1 VDLSGGGVDK
11 SLKFKVKNLKI
22 TPAEGGGFLGFMRKE
37 KNFLIEIEIKSS
49 KHPPGQIFLDRG
61 DLYEIFLASKFGYP
75 NWHPGHIIQVGDS
88 RLKQNSLAEEAL
100 GYLISSERYE
110 AKRQRQGSQT
120 ILKPNKNKIDET
132 VRAAIELGRIDS
144 LKPLIDIFSQFSEII
159 SSATLLPNTS
169 LGVVNRR
176 TGACSPKIN
185 GVILEINIEDGRL
198 KPKVAQLVNQMRWPF
213 GRAISVVGLQEIDIN
228 SFVLHFGEGDDLKA
242 DVLRKG
248 VKFVDF
254 YFGPE
259 GEMYLVL
266 AAGGK
271 RGLPEDFF
279 MGTKKQIE
287 NRWLSLLEEQKNL
300 HQQINQTIVSRI
312 GGGVISEEVVFS
324 LPYVGAYF
332 DGENRILL
340 VSGASFLNTS
350 GPLFINQGPNE
361 PGILVVE
368 ENLLHPV
375 GINRENLVTMSK
387 KDEMVVPNGTSLIP
401 VRQFGLL

>member
-1 VDLSGGGVDK
+1 MV
-11 SLKFKVKNLKI
+11 
-22 TPAEGGGFLGFMRKE
+22 KE
-37 KNFLIEIEIKSS
+37 KNFLTEIERESS

-75 NWHPGHIIQVGDS
+75 NWHPGHIIQVGDF
-88 RLKQNSLAEEAL
+88 RLKQNPLAQKAL
-100 GYLISSERYE
+100 DYLLFSERYT
-110 AKRQRQGSQT
+110 AKRQGSQT
-120 ILKPNKNKIDET
+120 ILNPNEIDEI
-132 VRAAIELGRIDS
+132 VRAAIELGGIAS

-169 LGVVNRR
+169 LGVVNQR

-185 GVILEINIEDGRL
+185 GVILEINVEDGRL

-213 GRAISVVGLQEIDIN
+213 GRAISVVGLQGIDIN

-242 DVLRKG
+242 GVLGKG

-254 YFGPE
+254 YLGPN
-259 GEMYLVL
+259 GEMYLVF
-266 AAGGK
+266 AAGGE
-271 RGLPEDFF
+271 RDLPANFF
-279 MGTKKQIE
+279 MGTKKQFE
-287 NRWLSLLEEQKNL
+287 KNL
-300 HQQINQTIVSRI
+300 SDLLKDQEALHKQIKQVIASRI
-312 GGGVISEEVVFS
+312 GGGVNPEQVSFI
-324 LPYVGAYF
+324 PYVGVCF
-332 DGENRILL
+332 NPEKKNLL
-340 VSGASFLNTS
+340 VSGASFLNSS
-350 GPLFINQGPNE
+350 GGSLFFNQGPNR

-401 VRQFGLL
+401 VRQFGLLK